1 MALSIKTKEFLDSP
15 LASEIRKELTRMMND
30 TGYNTRPKYSAL
42 AKGDVLFVDK
52 HINYLSLHLDVNPDQ
67 YLSNLRLITK
77 YN

>member
-1 MALSIKTKEFLDSP
+1 MAFSIKAKQFLDSEQ
-15 LASEIRKELTRMMND
+15 ASEIRDRLIRMMND
-30 TGYNTRPKYSAL
+30 PGYNTKSTYSAS

-52 HINYLSLHLDVNPDQ
+52 HINYLSLHLDTNPDQ